1 VGDLFIASLT
11 PTLGT
16 GAAMR
21 TYTLLRALASLG
33 PIDVVYARFDAP
45 APAPEI
51 AAIDGLTLHEV
62 VSSRGARRAA
72 AFAHALAGGTPRG
85 FARGVSPELAAAAAR
100 MCDDGTARGRVIADG
115 PVAAATV
122 AALARR
128 RPVVYNAHNLESA
141 RVPQLGVGGERR
153 FARWERRLLETMA
166 ESWMVSRADLDG
178 AAALA
183 PQARLRYVP
192 NAVDVEAIAPVKPAP
207 RSRRALFVADHTYPP
222 NREALAFL
230 IDEVMP
236 SVWAA
241 LPDATLAVTGRGL
254 ALPAGTDARIDALGF
269 VDDLG
274 AVYAT
279 AAAAVIPLLRGGGS
293 PLKFIEA
300 LAYGVPVVA
309 TPTAAVGLDA
319 QAGVHYAQADGAQA
333 FATALTGV
341 LRDGADE
348 IAGAGRELALRDYSV
363 AALARRI
370 AAS

>member
-1 VGDLFIASLT
+1 MADLFIATLT

-21 TYTLLRALASLG
+21 TYTLLRALVSLG
-33 PIDVVYARFDAP
+33 PVDVLYLRFDAP
-45 APAPEI
+45 RPAPEI
-51 AAIDGLTLHEV
+51 VAIDGLTLHEV
-62 VSSRGARRAA
+62 ASSRGVRRVATYAR
-72 AFAHALAGGTPRG
+72 ALAAGVPRG
-85 FARGVSPELAAAAAR
+85 VARGVSPELADAALR
-100 MCDDGTARGRVIADG
+100 MCGDGSQRGRVIADG

-122 AALARR
+122 AGLARR
-128 RPVVYNAHNLESA
+128 RPVIYNAHNLESA
-141 RVPQLGVGGERR
+141 RIPSLGEGRPRR
-153 FARWERRLLETMA
+153 YARWERRLLGTMG

-178 AAALA
+178 AAELA
-183 PQARLRYVP
+183 PGARLRYVP
-192 NAVDVEAIAPVKPAP
+192 NAVDVESIAPVRPPA
-207 RSRRALFVADHTYPP
+207 RSHRGLFVADHTYAP

-230 IDEVMP
+230 IDQVMP
-236 SVWAA
+236 LVWAA

-254 ALPAGTDARIDALGF
+254 ELPSGTDTRIEALGF
-269 VDDLG
+269 VDDLA

-309 TPTAAVGLDA
+309 TPTAAAGLDA
-319 QAGVHYAQADGAQA
+319 QDGVHYVEADGAPA
-333 FATALTGV
+333 LAAALTRV
-341 LRDGADE
+341 LRDGADT
-348 IAGAGRELALRDYSV
+348 IAAAGRELARSDYSV